1 MDVLYPK
8 KVITMKIMAICG
20 SGLGS
25 SFMVEM
31 NIKKVLKKLDIEAE
45 VEHSDLSSATPGAAD
60 LFVMV
65 PSWILLTVFTPW
77 FSRTCKII
85 LPSSAPSVS
94 IFEPTL
100 TGSAA
105 CSGRLIRAAS
115 ASVPESQL
123 VVITNI
129 IDINELEAQLR
140 AWFARQ

>member
-1 MDVLYPK
+1 
-8 KVITMKIMAICG
+8 MKIMAICG

-60 LFVMV
+60 LFVMAKD
-65 PSWILLTVFTPW
+65 I
-77 FSRTCKII
+77 
-85 LPSSAPSVS
+85 
-94 IFEPTL
+94 
-100 TGSAA
+100 
-105 CSGRLIRAAS
+105 